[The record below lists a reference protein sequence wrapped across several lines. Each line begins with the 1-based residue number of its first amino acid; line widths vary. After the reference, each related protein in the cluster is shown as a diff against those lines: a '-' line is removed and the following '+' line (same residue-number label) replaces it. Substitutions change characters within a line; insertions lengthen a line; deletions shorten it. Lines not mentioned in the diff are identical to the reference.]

1 MEEIDKE
8 LRAQLN
14 TSGQQSAKEK
24 KVVTKQHRFPLTSEI
39 VEGFA
44 ASCLTKFFDNASQ
57 FEDFHREWWQYCT
70 NDKEP
75 FLAICAPRGHSKST
89 TITIVYT
96 LAAILF
102 RNRSF
107 VVIVAD
113 TESQASLFL
122 NQIKTILY
130 DSEEIRHLFG
140 LRLNDQQEVVFQ
152 KDTETDFILE
162 FADGHVARV
171 MAKGA
176 EQKLR
181 GLLFNGKRPDLILI
195 DDLLN
200 EELVANK
207 DRRDKLRR
215 WVYGSLI
222 PARSQDGIIRM
233 VGTPMNLDDPL
244 ESLMPSPSSKDTVD
258 EDLKVWSRKK
268 KGAWVAVKYRA
279 HNDDYS
285 KLLWPSRRTAED
297 FKATRSDYV
306 EQGIPEVYACE
317 FLCNPIDDS
326 IRYFKKNDLVGMQE
340 QDYKSHQTFYVT
352 CDLAI
357 SLKDRAD
364 YTAIVVGGM
373 DESGV
378 LHVRHVIRERMDG
391 EEIVNTI
398 LALQKTY
405 NPVAVGIEDTQIS
418 KSLGPFL
425 NRVMMERN
433 IYPTI
438 IPLKP
443 HRTDKISRA
452 RSIQARCRAAA
463 VKVDKKAAWYQTFED
478 EVLTFPRA
486 KHDDIVDAFSY
497 LGLMVDKMI
506 EAPTVQ
512 EFEEEEYQDE
522 VHSAG
527 YDEETR
533 NSTTGY

>member
-1 MEEIDKE
+1 MTDEVDTYEWQGKPG
-8 LRAQLN
+8 RPV
-14 TSGQQSAKEK
+14 K
-24 KVVTKQHRFPLTSEI
+24 HFPITAEI

-44 ASCLTKFFDNASQ
+44 ASCLTKFFDDASR
-57 FEDFHREWWQYCT
+57 FEDFHREWWRYCT
-70 NDKEP
+70 NDTEK
-75 FLAICAPRGHSKST
+75 FVAICAPRAHSKST
-89 TITIVYT
+89 TITIVYA
-96 LAAILF
+96 LAALLF

-107 VVIVAD
+107 IIIVAD

-122 NQIKTILY
+122 GQIKTILY
-130 DSEEIRHLFG
+130 DSEEIRNLFG
-140 LRLNDQQEVVFQ
+140 LKLNDNREVQFR
-152 KDTETDFILE
+152 KDTETDVIVE
-162 FADGHVARV
+162 FSDGHLARI

-215 WVYGSLI
+215 WMYGSLL
-222 PARSQDGIIRM
+222 PSRSQEGIIRM

-244 ESLMPSPSSKDTVD
+244 ESLMPNPMSRDTIVEPLKIWSK
-258 EDLKVWSRKK
+258 KK
-268 KGAWVAVKYRA
+268 KGAWVAVKYMA
-279 HNDDYS
+279 HSDDYKS
-285 KLLWPSRRTAED
+285 LLWPSRRTVEE
-297 FKATRSDYV
+297 FKALRADYQ

-317 FLCNPIDDS
+317 YLCNPVDDS
-326 IRYFKKNDLVGMQE
+326 IRYFKKSDLTAMTQE
-340 QDYKSHQTFYVT
+340 DHKKHLTYYVT

-357 SLKDRAD
+357 SLKERAD
-364 YTAIVVGGM
+364 YSAFVVGGM
-373 DESGV
+373 DEAGV
-378 LHVRHVIRERMDG
+378 LHVKHVIRERMDG
-391 EEIVNTI
+391 EEIVDTI
-398 LALQKTY
+398 LALQTTY
-405 NPVAVGIEDTQIS
+405 QPIAIGIEDTQIS
-418 KSLGPFL
+418 KSIGPFL
-425 NRVMMERN
+425 NRMMMERN
-433 IYPTI
+433 VYPTI

-463 VKVDKKAAWYQTFED
+463 VKVDKQAAWYPTFEN

-512 EFEEEEYQDE
+512 EMEEEQYEQDYHE
-522 VHSAG
+522 SG
-527 YDEETR
+527 LDSESR
-533 NSTTGY
+533 NVTTGY